1 MFEDLGNLLSTAMGV
16 MALASLAGVGLMR
29 GTVTALREN
38 LDDARKDNADVDR
51 RLAIETRER
60 EAAQAEVAQLRVE
73 LGALGRVVTGEAH
86 WVAIGQTLDTHH
98 EEAQN
103 HWLVGEGLLTEI
115 RDLLKDR
122 A

>member
-51 RLAIETRER
+51 RLAIETRAR

-86 WVAIGQTLDTHH
+86 WVAIGQTLDHHH
-98 EEAQN
+98 EEAQA
-103 HWLVGEGLLTEI
+103 HWVTGENLLTEI